1 MNITIENLTFLLTLL
16 ALYFAYYQWVKTAR
30 EKRNHL
36 LKVLKVQLDCLGP
49 WMGSTGSGYGEEL
62 TEEQKFDNAN
72 PFKLIYETSSEALIT
87 LNMLDNITNV
97 EEETIGELNQLYYDL
112 VRIKNIQAFRNGYI
126 LSDIDT
132 SNALAKKIKDYLC
145 NNQIKSF
152 IKFVKTVGEENEK
165 IMLERLVRY
174 GKILHCEVIGNKD
187 RAARQHWEKL
197 QGWVKKELVPKNDYI
212 FNIITFVFL
221 LGTAYGL
228 NLFHYSNIYFWLAI
242 FLIELFIS
250 MSNGALDW
258 TLLKYKYKRS
268 I

>member
-112 VRIKNIQAFRNGYI
+112 VRIKIIMFVVKNIHYG
-126 LSDIDT
+126 
-132 SNALAKKIKDYLC
+132 K
-145 NNQIKSF
+145 
-152 IKFVKTVGEENEK
+152 V
-165 IMLERLVRY
+165 IML
-174 GKILHCEVIGNKD
+174 VIMLYMDG
-187 RAARQHWEKL
+187 L
-197 QGWVKKELVPKNDYI
+197 KEIN
-212 FNIITFVFL
+212 
-221 LGTAYGL
+221 L
-228 NLFHYSNIYFWLAI
+228 NLNFVRFVRLNRLMMRQIYLENIKEI
-242 FLIELFIS
+242 
-250 MSNGALDW
+250 
-258 TLLKYKYKRS
+258 
-268 I
+268 